1 MEEKTILLY
10 QLDEQ
15 NVTVNVLF
23 KDETFWMTQ
32 DIMAQ
37 LFKVQTPAIS
47 KIVLK
52 AKNFMLNQ
60 LFPKWK

>member
-37 LFKVQTPAIS
+37 LFGVQTPAIS

>member
-1 MEEKTILLY
+1 MDEKTILLY

-15 NVTVNVLF
+15 DLTVNVLF

-32 DIMAQ
+32 GIMAQ

-47 KIVLK
+47 NI
-52 AKNFMLNQ
+52 
-60 LFPKWK
+60 